1 MCLLDVGQLLAAVCN
16 HMQPSATFHNRSELS
31 VSVSSRPREDGMAV
45 PMATSATAVVFR
57 GAGVALWGIFT
68 FFEKM
73 PKVVEH

>member
-45 PMATSATAVVFR
+45 PMATLRQRS
-57 GAGVALWGIFT
+57 
-68 FFEKM
+68 FFEGQVWHFGAFSYFLK
-73 PKVVEH
+73 KCRK